1 MGRKKRRVKER
12 EKERERKRR
21 GRETEYE
28 RVKDD
33 EKRPYFTYFG
43 MTIAHLGS

>member
-1 MGRKKRRVKER
+1 MEGGWEGQKEA
-12 EKERERKRR
+12 K
-21 GRETEYE
+21 TEYE

-33 EKRPYFTYFG
+33 EERSYFTYFG